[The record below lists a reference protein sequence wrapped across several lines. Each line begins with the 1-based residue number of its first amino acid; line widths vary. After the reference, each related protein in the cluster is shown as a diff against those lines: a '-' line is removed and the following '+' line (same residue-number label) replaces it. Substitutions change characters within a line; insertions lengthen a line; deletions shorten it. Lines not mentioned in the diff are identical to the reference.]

1 MAIDQSQ
8 LTAALNAIVEPEL
21 GLPLGSLGLL
31 REVKSRRRRVRIELA
46 LPVAAWPGSDELADE
61 VHRVA
66 RAVPG
71 VEEIEFDLT
80 VMRDDE
86 RAALR
91 VTLRQHMFG
100 VTTDQL
106 ARGPGRPKPMTATAM
121 VATATGTGESPRRR
135 PSSCSRTRPPASSGS
150 PRAKGGV
157 GKSTVTVNLAVAL
170 ARAGH
175 SVGLLDADVYGFSVP
190 KMLGTDHDPII
201 LGDVVIPTSA
211 HGVKCLSM
219 GYFVP
224 DDQPVIWRGPMLHK
238 AIQQFL
244 TDAFWGQPD
253 FLLVDMPPGTGDV
266 ALTLADVM
274 PRAEIIVVTTPQAAA
289 QRVAQRSAFAARRL
303 KLSVRGVV
311 ENMSWFTGDDG
322 TRYELF
328 GAGGGDTLAADLG
341 IPLLGKVPLVAAV
354 RQGADEGRPIVAV
367 DPQSETAQAFIAI
380 ADRSGL
386 PRPGPRLP
394 QGAQPAL
401 TRFCSGGPRGAA
413 FTARGTGRYRGGGAQ
428 GGTDGRGPD
437 T

>member
-1 MAIDQSQ
+1 MGIDQPQ
-8 LTAALNAIVEPEL
+8 LEAALGAIVEPEL
-21 GLPLGSLGLL
+21 GRQLSGTGML
-31 REVKSRRRRVRIELA
+31 REVKVRRRRARIELA

-66 RAVPG
+66 MAVPG

-91 VTLRQHMFG
+91 VALRRDMFG
-100 VTTDQL
+100 VADTDEL
-106 ARGPGRPKPMTATAM
+106 EDAPDDDGHGHGHEGHGHAHGPAAAAATP
-121 VATATGTGESPRRR
+121 VFLSPDSATRVIGV
-135 PSSCSRTRPPASSGS
+135 SSG
-150 PRAKGGV
+150 KGGV

-170 ARAGH
+170 AKSGH
-175 SVGLLDADVYGFSVP
+175 RVGLLDADVYGFSVP

-244 TDAFWGQPD
+244 TDAYWGQPD

-266 ALTLADVM
+266 ALTLAEVM
-274 PRAEIIVVTTPQAAA
+274 PRAEIIVVTTPQPAA

-354 RQGADEGRPIVAV
+354 CQGADEGRPIVAD

-380 ADRSGL
+380 AERLASL
-386 PRPGPRLP
+386 GP
-394 QGAQPAL
+394 
-401 TRFCSGGPRGAA
+401 
-413 FTARGTGRYRGGGAQ
+413 ARVYRKELSL
-428 GGTDGRGPD
+428 R
-437 T
+437 

>member
-1 MAIDQSQ
+1 
-8 LTAALNAIVEPEL
+8 
-21 GLPLGSLGLL
+21 
-31 REVKSRRRRVRIELA
+31 
-46 LPVAAWPGSDELADE
+46 VAAWPGSDELADE

-66 RAVPG
+66 MAVPG

-91 VTLRQHMFG
+91 VVLRRDMFG
-100 VTTDQL
+100 VAETDGLEDAPDDGHDGHDGHAGHGHSHGAAAATPVFL
-106 ARGPGRPKPMTATAM
+106 APDSATR
-121 VATATGTGESPRRR
+121 VIGV
-135 PSSCSRTRPPASSGS
+135 SSG
-150 PRAKGGV
+150 KGGV

-170 ARAGH
+170 AKSGH
-175 SVGLLDADVYGFSVP
+175 RVGLLDADVYGFSVP

-244 TDAFWGQPD
+244 TDAYWGQPD

-266 ALTLADVM
+266 ALTLAEVM
-274 PRAEIIVVTTPQAAA
+274 PRAEIIVVTTPQPAA

-341 IPLLGKVPLVAAV
+341 IPLLGKVPLVPAV

-367 DPQSETAQAFIAI
+367 EPQSETAQAFIAI
-380 ADRSGL
+380 AERLASL
-386 PRPGPRLP
+386 GP
-394 QGAQPAL
+394 
-401 TRFCSGGPRGAA
+401 
-413 FTARGTGRYRGGGAQ
+413 ARVYRKELSL
-428 GGTDGRGPD
+428 R
-437 T
+437 